1 MFRPLTFL
9 CMLVAAG
16 AGYYLYQVKQSVAQ
30 QERELRDVRRLT
42 DAAMERT
49 QVLRAEWA
57 LLNEPDRLRQVVAR
71 HLTLEPMTP
80 AQFVRFADLPRRISA
95 PVVFG
100 GAPSLFA
107 APVTRQADETA
118 PVTLAAISTPAPAG
132 SPAAAR
138 AAAPAPAAAT
148 TAPRAAIAPAQV
160 AAIASTQPAATI
172 PAPAASTLAPP
183 AVIAARPEPEAAA
196 APPRSVPRIAAPRPA
211 TPPPAQVAVV
221 AQRPTTQP
229 VYAPPAAQQAVVA
242 TVSSTLG
249 FSRSALPPPVPFGS
263 ARAATTQ

>member
-42 DAAMERT
+42 DAALERT

-57 LLNEPDRLRQVVAR
+57 LLNEPDRLRQVVSR

-95 PVVFG
+95 PLVFA

-107 APVTRQADETA
+107 APVPRHSDETA
-118 PVTLAAISTPAPAG
+118 PVTLAAASIPAPPIASAPIPRAASTPAPA
-132 SPAAAR
+132 
-138 AAAPAPAAAT
+138 AT
-148 TAPRAAIAPAQV
+148 VAPAQP
-160 AAIASTQPAATI
+160 IATAQVPAVSTP
-172 PAPAASTLAPP
+172 APP
-183 AVIAARPEPEAAA
+183 AAITARPEPEATP
-196 APPRSVPRIAAPRPA
+196 APRPPARIAAPRPA
-211 TPPPAQVAVV
+211 TPPPAHVVV
-221 AQRPTTQP
+221 AAAPRPTYT
-229 VYAPPAAQQAVVA
+229 APATMPAPAIVA

-249 FSRSALPPPVPFGS
+249 FGRSALPPPVPFGS